1 MSITNSATTAPASA
15 AAAVSATADGSVL
28 ASTSTTPVSVDKL
41 NLHSSGL
48 AAFDLATNADQR
60 ILCVLREQQKS
71 ELMLRTLTVTHNA
84 YRC

>member
-15 AAAVSATADGSVL
+15 AAVSAKTDGSVL
-28 ASTSTTPVSVDKL
+28 ASTSTTPVLVDKL

-48 AAFDLATNADQR
+48 AAFDLATTADQR